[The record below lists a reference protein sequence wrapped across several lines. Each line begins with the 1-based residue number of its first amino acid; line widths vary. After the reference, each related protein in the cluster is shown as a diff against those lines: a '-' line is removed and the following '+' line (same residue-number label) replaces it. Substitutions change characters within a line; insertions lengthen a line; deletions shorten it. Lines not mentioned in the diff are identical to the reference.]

1 MFDLFAPGVYRLT
14 ESYYHRAMPPNRD
27 LAPPARD
34 TANLPIPPPLLY
46 FIPFLIGVL
55 LHHLVGGD
63 RVPATALPAA
73 RLAGALL
80 VAIGVAIN
88 VSAWIAF
95 HRARTPV
102 MPTKSTTA
110 IAVSGPYRFTRNPLY
125 LSLAVIYLGAALLL
139 GYLWPVLF
147 LPLAVVLIARLVI
160 AREETYLEGKF
171 GAEYASYRDSVRR
184 WF

>member
-1 MFDLFAPGVYRLT
+1 VYRLAKP
-14 ESYYHRAMPPNRD
+14 YYHRGME
-27 LAPPARD
+27 PASD
-34 TANLPIPPPLLY
+34 TAHLPIPPPLLY
-46 FIPFLIGVL
+46 FIPFLIGIL

-63 RVPATALPAA
+63 RVPASALPAA
-73 RLAGALL
+73 RIAGA
-80 VAIGVAIN
+80 VFIAIGLAIN

-95 HRARTPV
+95 HRVRTPV
-102 MPTKSTTA
+102 MPTRPTTA
-110 IAVSGPYRFTRNPLY
+110 IATTGPYRFTRNPLY